1 MITFPPAK
9 INLGLNVIERRADGY
24 HNLETVFYPLPL
36 TDALEIHEMSTYFPL
51 ESPCSLKVTGTDQ
64 LCEERANLVYKA
76 YSLIAQDYKLPRIYA
91 HLHKAIPSQA
101 GMGGGSSDAAY
112 MIRLLNEQFS
122 LGMKTEE
129 MCAYATHLGA
139 DCAFFITTDIHN
151 PRPYYATGIGDKLH
165 PFTEQWNV
173 LEGKY
178 LLLVKPPIAV
188 STKEAYAGITPHIP
202 LVNCK
207 DVLYMPIEQWRDKL
221 INDFEETVFAIH
233 PQLASIKASLYADGA
248 LYAAMSG
255 SGSTIYGIFDTEP
268 DTTSYRL
275 TDYYCKTIH
284 IPSTKE

>member
-24 HNLETVFYPLPL
+24 HNIETVFYPLPL
-36 TDALEIHEMSTYFPL
+36 TDALEIHEMSTAFPL
-51 ESPCSLKVTGTDQ
+51 DSPCSLKVTGTDQ

-76 YSLIAQDYKLPRIYA
+76 YSLISQDYKLPRIYA
-91 HLHKAIPSQA
+91 HLHKSIPSQA

-122 LGMKTEE
+122 LGMKTDK
-129 MCAYATHLGA
+129 MCACAAHLGA
-139 DCAFFITTDIHN
+139 DCAFFITTDIN
-151 PRPYYATGIGDKLH
+151 YPRPYYATGIGDKLQ
-165 PFTEQWNV
+165 PFTEPWNV

-188 STKEAYAGITPHIP
+188 STKEAYAGITPHHPI
-202 LVNCK
+202 VNCK
-207 DVLYMPIEQWRDKL
+207 DVLNMPIHQWRDKL

-255 SGSTIYGIFDTEP
+255 SGSTLYGIFDTEP
-268 DTTSYRL
+268 DTASYRL
-275 TDYYCKTIH
+275 EDYYCKTIH
-284 IPSTKE
+284 IPFTKE

>member
-24 HNLETVFYPLPL
+24 HNIETVFYPLPL
-36 TDALEIHEMSTYFPL
+36 TDALEIHEMSTTFPL
-51 ESPCSLKVTGTDQ
+51 DSPCSLKVTGTDQ

-91 HLHKAIPSQA
+91 HLHKSIPSQA

-122 LGMKTEE
+122 LGMKTDK
-129 MCAYATHLGA
+129 MCAYAAHLGA
-139 DCAFFITTDIHN
+139 DCAFFITTDIN
-151 PRPYYATGIGDKLH
+151 YPRPYYATGIGDKLQ
-165 PFTEQWNV
+165 PFTEPWNV

-188 STKEAYAGITPHIP
+188 STKEAYAGITPHHPI
-202 LVNCK
+202 VNCK
-207 DVLYMPIEQWRDKL
+207 DVLNMPIHQWRDNL
-221 INDFEETVFAIH
+221 INDFEETVFTIH

-255 SGSTIYGIFDTEP
+255 SGSTLYGIFDTEP
-268 DTTSYRL
+268 DTASYRQE
-275 TDYYCKTIH
+275 DYYCKTIH
-284 IPSTKE
+284 IPFTKE